1 MTTNSRIIDL
11 ARAQVRIAEA
21 LADKS
26 EHLQACMAYR
36 IAAGLYSQEDQPW
49 AVKVMEGLACV
60 QEILGERAGK

>member
-1 MTTNSRIIDL
+1 
-11 ARAQVRIAEA
+11 

-60 QEILGERAGK
+60 QEILGEMAGK

>member
-36 IAAGLYSQEDQPW
+36 IAAGLYSQVAW
-49 AVKVMEGLACV
+49 SATVKVVEACAYAEEVLA
-60 QEILGERAGK
+60 ERAGK